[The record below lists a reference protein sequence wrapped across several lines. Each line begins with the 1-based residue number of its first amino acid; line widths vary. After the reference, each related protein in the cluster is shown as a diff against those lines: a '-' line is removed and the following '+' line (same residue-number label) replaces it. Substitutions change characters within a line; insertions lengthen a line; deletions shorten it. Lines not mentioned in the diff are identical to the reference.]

1 MGMTDRV
8 YDSLMAQSDLSDDG
22 GRGGKG
28 ATREGKKRLESGLGR
43 FAAVELLAM
52 ALILGIVALVAF
64 HGLLGTRGE
73 GGRIASAVWAGLR
86 GSNSLLY
93 VK

>member
-1 MGMTDRV
+1 
-8 YDSLMAQSDLSDDG
+8 MARSDLSDDG

-28 ATREGKKRLESGLGR
+28 VTREGEKRLGRGLGR

-52 ALILGIVALVAF
+52 ALILGIVAMVAVN
-64 HGLLGTRGE
+64 GLLGMRGE
-73 GGRIASAVWAGLR
+73 GGRRVASAVWAGLR
-86 GSNSLLY
+86 GSNSVLY